1 MPSLDNA
8 LPNGLALHNGNML
21 CFRLALGLLDWS
33 GWLLGGEA
41 RCLLVLPLERT
52 SSSLTVLTI
61 LLLVL
66 GVLPLKLLLRRT
78 LILLELLRW
87 VA

>member
-1 MPSLDNA
+1 
-8 LPNGLALHNGNML
+8 
-21 CFRLALGLLDWS
+21 
-33 GWLLGGEA
+33 
-41 RCLLVLPLERT
+41 V
-52 SSSLTVLTI
+52 I

-66 GVLPLKLLLRRT
+66 RVLLLKLLLRGT